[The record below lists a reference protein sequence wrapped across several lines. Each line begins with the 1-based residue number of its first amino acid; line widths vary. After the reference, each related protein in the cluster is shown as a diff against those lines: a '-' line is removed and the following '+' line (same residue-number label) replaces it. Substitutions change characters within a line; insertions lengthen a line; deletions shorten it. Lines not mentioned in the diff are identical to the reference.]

1 MSEVF
6 LFIRLPMDR
15 RDIQLGW
22 TNLLYVPDDLRVESS
37 ESEMATVTFR
47 ETVLSTIYNIL
58 KYVDTIK

>member
-15 RDIQLGW
+15 RGIQLGW